1 MESRQSQ
8 NIIDKLKILRIL
20 IINMVNGKQKS
31 LITELPKI
39 IERGKKEAER
49 ILDGLSKKNK
59 ITLQTNELVLPTKAK
74 GGLFSFTGQSVKDDV
89 KKELLNRLI
98 YGDNLLTLQA
108 LLAGDPQTGMPS
120 MRGKIDLIYID
131 PPFDSKA
138 DYRTKIHLPATDIE
152 AMPTVI
158 EQHAYSDT
166 WKNGTASYLE
176 MMIPRLILM
185 RELLSEQGSIYVHI
199 DWHVGHYVKVVMDDI
214 FGKDLFQNEITWKR
228 HVMVSSV
235 EGGML
240 RYPQKADYI
249 LVYSKTNKFYF
260 KLPYKQVTDEEILKA
275 KFKQLEEET
284 GRWFETQPLVLKG
297 NEPSFLKFPERE
309 LKLPRGQRF
318 AWNQNTLNEN
328 LKKNPKIIYW
338 TNTGLPRYK
347 KYREN
352 FEGEPVSNIWDDI
365 NPITSKSGESVNY
378 DTQKPKKLVERMI
391 KASCPENGI
400 VADFFAGS
408 GTTGAVAEK
417 LGRKWIMSD
426 LGKPACMVMRKRLID
441 QDAKPFLYQSIG
453 DYQKEQFEK
462 SAFRTIGDLS
472 HVIINLYG
480 ALPFPLQEGVPNNLG
495 YIKQSKTLIL
505 VDSPS
510 KMTGYNTLK
519 KAQELRASFMGGWDK
534 VVVLGWNF
542 DSQISKV
549 LQAFQKDIDN
559 KILEV
564 LVIPPNLL
572 DQLKNKI
579 NYEKLMKEGQILVGD
594 SKLKQMNK
602 KKPIIHFSSLQYL
615 TIKPVKATS
624 GKEKDIIEVE
634 LDNYTLLSPDA
645 LPLDQKNKEKLE
657 KVMGD
662 DPLALIEY
670 WSIDPDYDGETFRSK
685 WQDYRQNTDNDGD
698 EFRVIKKAKLEVPK
712 VKGKRKVC
720 VKAVDVFGFE
730 SVAVREIK

>member
-1 MESRQSQ
+1 MAET
-8 NIIDKLKILRIL
+8 
-20 IINMVNGKQKS
+20 KS

-39 IERGKKEAER
+39 IERGKKQAER

-74 GGLFSFTGQSVKDDV
+74 GGLNRFTGQAVKDDV
-89 KKELLNRLI
+89 KKEWLNRLV
-98 YGDNLLTLQA
+98 YGDNLLAMQA

-138 DYRTKIHLPATDIE
+138 DYRTKIHLPRTDIE
-152 AMPTVI
+152 AKPTVI

-166 WKNGTASYLE
+166 WKDGTVSYLE
-176 MMIPRLILM
+176 MMVPRLILM

-199 DWHVGHYVKVVMDDI
+199 DWHVGHYVKVILDEI
-214 FGKDLFQNEITWKR
+214 FGKDNFVNEIIWRSANAHNDARAYGNVHNNIYFYQKSTGRIWNGATKPYDNPDKVFKHKDKKGRYQDVDLTAPGGRGPRYTWKGNTR
-228 HVMVSSV
+228 NWLVTEENMKKLEAEDKLHYSSSGLVRKKVYEFEKDGIAVQSMWEDIFKDIGTGV
-235 EGGML
+235 EGRSAG
-240 RYPQKADYI
+240 
-249 LVYSKTNKFYF
+249 S
-260 KLPYKQVTDEEILKA
+260 
-275 KFKQLEEET
+275 
-284 GRWFETQPLVLKG
+284 
-297 NEPSFLKFPERE
+297 
-309 LKLPRGQRF
+309 
-318 AWNQNTLNEN
+318 
-328 LKKNPKIIYW
+328 
-338 TNTGLPRYK
+338 
-347 KYREN
+347 
-352 FEGEPVSNIWDDI
+352 
-365 NPITSKSGESVNY
+365 NY
-378 DTQKPKKLVERMI
+378 DTAKPPSLLKRI
-391 KASCPENGI
+391 ISASSNKDSI

-408 GTTGAVAEK
+408 GTAGAVAEK

-480 ALPFPLQEGVPNNLG
+480 ALPFPLQEGVPTNLG
-495 YIKQSKTLIL
+495 YIKQSKTLVF

-542 DSQISKV
+542 VTDIGKV
-549 LQAFQKDIDN
+549 LENIKDDN
-559 KILEV
+559 LEV
-564 LVIPPNLL
+564 LVIPPDLL
-572 DQLKNKI
+572 DQLKTKASYNTLIKTGKI
-579 NYEKLMKEGQILVGD
+579 K
-594 SKLKQMNK
+594 
-602 KKPIIHFSSLQYL
+602 FSSLQYL
-615 TIKPVKATS
+615 TIKPIKVEHKD
-624 GKEKDIIEVE
+624 ENDIIEVE
-634 LDNYTLLSPDA
+634 LDNYMLLSPDA
-645 LPLDQKNKEKLE
+645 LPLDKKNKEKLE

-662 DPLALIEY
+662 DPLGLIEY

-685 WQDYRQNTDNDGD
+685 WQDYRQNTFNDNDP
-698 EFRVIKKAKLEVPK
+698 FRVVKKAKLDVPK

-730 SVAVREIK
+730 SVAVREVQVK

>member
-1 MESRQSQ
+1 MAE
-8 NIIDKLKILRIL
+8 
-20 IINMVNGKQKS
+20 QKS

-49 ILDGLSKKNK
+49 ILDSLSKKNK

-74 GGLFSFTGQSVKDDV
+74 GGLFNFTGQGVKTDV
-89 KKELLNRLI
+89 KKDWINRLV

-108 LLAGDPQTGMPS
+108 LLAGDPITNMPS

-138 DYRTKIHLPATDIE
+138 DYRTKIHLPSTDIE

-166 WKNGTASYLE
+166 WKNGTVSYLE
-176 MMIPRLILM
+176 MMVPRLILM
-185 RELLSEQGSIYVHI
+185 KELLSEQGSIYVHI
-199 DWHVGHYVKVVMDDI
+199 DWHVGHYVKVIMDEI
-214 FGKDLFQNEITWKR
+214 FGKDNFVNEIIVRTREKQTQSQFGQITQLSNAYQTILLFKKYNSKKFNLTYRKLVQKRDERWANLLSSQGIRPTMMYEVNGLKPQIPDRWKWSEER
-228 HVMVSSV
+228 ILNALKNYELYKNNLKNAPINIDIARIRESLSSKYGLV
-235 EGGML
+235 AEYYL
-240 RYPQKADYI
+240 RESDEDLI
-249 LVYSKTNKFYF
+249 SNLW
-260 KLPYKQVTDEEILKA
+260 TDFQAQSSITKYGTEK
-275 KFKQLEEET
+275 
-284 GRWFETQPLVLKG
+284 
-297 NEPSFLKFPERE
+297 
-309 LKLPRGQRF
+309 
-318 AWNQNTLNEN
+318 NEN
-328 LKKNPKIIYW
+328 LLKRIIEMGS
-338 TNTGLPRYK
+338 T
-347 KYREN
+347 EN
-352 FEGEPVSNIWDDI
+352 S
-365 NPITSKSGESVNY
+365 
-378 DTQKPKKLVERMI
+378 
-391 KASCPENGI
+391 I

-480 ALPFPLQEGVPNNLG
+480 ALPFPMQEGVPTNLG
-495 YIKQSKTLIL
+495 YNKATKTLIF

-519 KAQELRASFMGGWDK
+519 KAQELRAGFMGGWDK

-542 DSQISKV
+542 VTDIGKV
-549 LQAFQKDIDN
+549 LENIKDPN
-559 KILEV
+559 LEV
-564 LVIPPNLL
+564 LVIPPDLL
-572 DQLKNKI
+572 DQLKTKASYNKLI
-579 NYEKLMKEGQILVGD
+579 KTGKI
-594 SKLKQMNK
+594 K
-602 KKPIIHFSSLQYL
+602 FSSLQYL
-615 TIKPVKATS
+615 TIKPVKIEK
-624 GKEKDIIEVE
+624 KEENDIIEIE

-657 KVMGD
+657 EVMGQ
-662 DPLALIEY
+662 DPLSLIEY

-712 VKGKRKVC
+712 VTGKRKVC

-730 SVAVREIK
+730 SVAVWEGK